1 MKQFIIIALIGI
13 LGFTCC
19 KSSISVQDL
28 QPQTTFTTKLPHLA
42 PVLEVFPT
50 TGNPVYIEFGTNT
63 DQVLQQPVILPAN
76 ANHLDSS
83 QIRQI
88 RTSYYQDANA
98 SELQVFFARDVTRN
112 MTRPDGPL
120 KGYMSCRITA
130 LETPKTGGGLLA
142 FHGFTLGA
150 TLVTGIPHSS
160 AQTGIEV
167 EIVIRDPQFRP
178 IKRYWGVAFEKK
190 YSGLYYGY
198 RQTELQRACTLE
210 AFTKAMQSI
219 KNQIGSDIDLLEA
232 KLNQ

>member
-1 MKQFIIIALIGI
+1 MKQVIIIALTGI

-28 QPQTTFTTKLPHLA
+28 QPQNTFTAKLPHLA
-42 PVLEVFPT
+42 PILEVFPT
-50 TGNPVYIEFGTNT
+50 TGDPVFIEFGFAN
-63 DQVLQQPVILPAN
+63 DQLLQQPVILPAN

-83 QIRQI
+83 QIRTI

-98 SELQVFFARDVTRN
+98 TELQVFFARDVTRN

-130 LETPKTGGGLLA
+130 LETPQTGVGFLA
-142 FHGFTLGA
+142 IHGFTLGA

-167 EIVIRDPQFRP
+167 EVVVRDAQFRP

-198 RQTELQRACTLE
+198 RHADLQRACTLE
-210 AFTKAMQSI
+210 AFTQAMQSI
-219 KNQIGSDIDLLEA
+219 KNQIATDIDLLEDQ
-232 KLNQ
+232 LEG

>member
-1 MKQFIIIALIGI
+1 MKQFIIIASIGV

-28 QPQTTFTTKLPHLA
+28 QPQNTLTTKLPHLA

-50 TGNPVYIEFGTNT
+50 TGNPVFVEFGAAT
-63 DQVLQQPVILPAN
+63 DQLLQQPVILPAN
-76 ANHLDSS
+76 STHLDSS
-83 QIRQI
+83 QIRTI
-88 RTSYYQDANA
+88 RNSYYQDANA

-120 KGYMSCRITA
+120 KGYISCRITA
-130 LETPKTGGGLLA
+130 LETPQTGSGLLA
-142 FHGFTLGA
+142 FHGLTLGA

-160 AQTGIEV
+160 AQTGIEIEV
-167 EIVIRDPQFRP
+167 VIRDTQFKP
-178 IKRYWGVAFEKK
+178 VKRYWGVAFEKK

-198 RQTELQRACTLE
+198 RHSDLQRACTLD

-219 KNQIGSDIDLLEA
+219 KTQITTDIGLLES
-232 KLNQ
+232 KLNG